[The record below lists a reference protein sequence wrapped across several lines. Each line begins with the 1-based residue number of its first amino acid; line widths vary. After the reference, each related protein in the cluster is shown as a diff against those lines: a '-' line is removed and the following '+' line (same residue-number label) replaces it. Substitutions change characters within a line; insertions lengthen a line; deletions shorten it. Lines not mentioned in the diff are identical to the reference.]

1 MIIKNQNQNPIEK
14 NTEMLFQNLQ
24 RLAVVI
30 LLVEVFRTLHATGIF
45 QPVEDY
51 LEGLR
56 TRITE
61 SLLLIAIKTGGF
73 ISITM
78 IVWRVL
84 ALIHPIYYLLFFTT
98 LYILYIKRNIT
109 LQHDDGVLL
118 DKDEILKDMYG
129 SVSIPEEEGWQLCE
143 CECPLK

>member
-73 ISITM
+73 LSITM
-78 IVWRVL
+78 IAWRVL